1 MGPWANIN
9 GRPLNL
15 RLFRSSVVRPSNE
28 TSGLKTALRG
38 CAGGSK
44 HVAFLIETAHAAGQY
59 TTVMRDVLL
68 AIAIVYVVVE
78 CPGVSRPVSLCIAKL
93 ARFLTMPL
101 S

>member
-1 MGPWANIN
+1 MKPQVSKQ
-9 GRPLNL
+9 R
-15 RLFRSSVVRPSNE
+15 FE
-28 TSGLKTALRG
+28 DALE
-38 CAGGSK
+38 AQK